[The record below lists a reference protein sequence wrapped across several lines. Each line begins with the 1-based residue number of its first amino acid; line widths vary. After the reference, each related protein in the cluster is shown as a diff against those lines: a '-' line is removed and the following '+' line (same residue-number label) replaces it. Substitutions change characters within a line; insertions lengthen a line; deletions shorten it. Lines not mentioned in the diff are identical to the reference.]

1 MEFSPG
7 EQHVAC
13 SHLMGQE
20 QGGRHDAMSTDKTLI
35 LDSSPDET
43 VVLWADLCSLEIYVS
58 KP

>member
-1 MEFSPG
+1 
-7 EQHVAC
+7 
-13 SHLMGQE
+13 MGQE